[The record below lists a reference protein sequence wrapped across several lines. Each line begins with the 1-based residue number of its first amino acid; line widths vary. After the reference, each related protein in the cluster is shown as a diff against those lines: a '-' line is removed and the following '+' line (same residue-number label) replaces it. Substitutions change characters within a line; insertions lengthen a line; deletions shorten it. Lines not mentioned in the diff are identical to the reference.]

1 MLRVVNGEVVATS
14 ARQHRKSS
22 YRQGNIHQT
31 YQRGAVDPSPVNRAA
46 VKRRVRFTLTIDFH
60 IRLAAVGTLDSPLGN
75 DSAVIR
81 SLSLTLIKINRESV
95 VHQGEVVETIS

>member
-1 MLRVVNGEVVATS
+1 MRDNTENLLIGRGISIKRISAVPLILR
-14 ARQHRKSS
+14 
-22 YRQGNIHQT
+22 
-31 YQRGAVDPSPVNRAA
+31 PSTEQA